1 MTDFDL
7 SLARVGHHTR
17 FSANHYNGAMKREL
31 HFQRYLITGLLTV
44 FPLWLTYIVFEFV
57 LRQLSKL
64 GAPVVDGL
72 SNLLNALSPS
82 AADALNADW
91 VRFLLAVILTI
102 TSLYALGWAANRVVG
117 IRLLSVIDG
126 IIERIPMVQTIYG
139 GTKKLLSVLQTKPE
153 GSQRVV
159 LIEFPQPGMKT
170 IGLVTRVL
178 RDSETGQELA
188 AVYVPT
194 TPNPTSGYLEIVP
207 VERLVPT
214 EWTVDQAMAFIISG
228 GAVAP
233 ESLPYSRPKMSVP
246 EPTLNSGTASV
257 GESKDASQPS
267 ASA

>member
-1 MTDFDL
+1 M
-7 SLARVGHHTR
+7 
-17 FSANHYNGAMKREL
+17 NREL

-57 LRQLSKL
+57 LTQLSKL
-64 GAPVVDGL
+64 GAPVVDGIG
-72 SNLLNALSPS
+72 NLLHALSPS
-82 AADALNADW
+82 AGDLLSADW
-91 VRFLLAVILTI
+91 LRFLLAVVLTV
-102 TSLYALGWAANRVVG
+102 TSLYGLGWTANRVLG
-117 IRLLSVIDG
+117 KRFLGAIDTL
-126 IIERIPMVQTIYG
+126 IERIPLVQTIYG

-170 IGLVTRVL
+170 IGLVTRVM
-178 RDSETGQELA
+178 REATTGQELA

-233 ESLPYSRPKMSVP
+233 EKIPYQRVP
-246 EPTLNSGTASV
+246 GGLHGEPATT
-257 GESKDASQPS
+257 ESDAVAQPAAVEKPPTS
-267 ASA
+267 